1 MFQSIIAMETLLE
14 QQRRYH
20 EERERLMDAMVG
32 ESLHSGIIPGASS
45 AASGKSAFSDV
56 TLSHR
61 DTVNSMHRK
70 VHYILRMFTP
80 DFSTFLYYSSSFQS
94 NTVLYHCP
102 QIAKYD

>member
-1 MFQSIIAMETLLE
+1 MEPILE

-70 VHYILRMFTP
+70 VHIHLVRSQW
-80 DFSTFLYYSSSFQS
+80 DS
-94 NTVLYHCP
+94 HCGT
-102 QIAKYD
+102 ISKFRSWDWDI

>member
-1 MFQSIIAMETLLE
+1 MEPILE

-56 TLSHR
+56 TLR
-61 DTVNSMHRK
+61 VGDR
-70 VHYILRMFTP
+70 
-80 DFSTFLYYSSSFQS
+80 SSFPCS
-94 NTVLYHCP
+94 KFILAARSEVFR
-102 QIAKYD
+102 

>member
-1 MFQSIIAMETLLE
+1 MEPILE

-70 VHYILRMFTP
+70 VHLSRMLNP
-80 DFSTFLYYSSSFQS
+80 EFSIFFLSSFQS
-94 NTVLYHCP
+94 M
-102 QIAKYD
+102 

>member
-1 MFQSIIAMETLLE
+1 MEPILE

-70 VHYILRMFTP
+70 VGKCIYCACSLQ
-80 DFSTFLYYSSSFQS
+80 SFQIS
-94 NTVLYHCP
+94 LLGLFKVCNSALHHYVSADRE
-102 QIAKYD
+102 I

>member
-1 MFQSIIAMETLLE
+1 MEPILE

-70 VHYILRMFTP
+70 VHIMRMLTFE
-80 DFSTFLYYSSSFQS
+80 FSIFFIRS
-94 NTVLYHCP
+94 
-102 QIAKYD
+102 